1 MNLHMNPVY
10 ILIIGIALSSRNTC
24 SNLLEMGALIYQK
37 ARTIQSE
44 YTFYVT
50 FNRLHVIFGIDYTT
64 FLAIPY
70 LVILI
75 LILK

>member
-44 YTFYVT
+44 YT
-50 FNRLHVIFGIDYTT
+50 LTT
-64 FLAIPY
+64 KAGFIY
-70 LVILI
+70 LLSY
-75 LILK
+75 